1 MPTRSGQRSLMRS
14 AMRARSRCGCEAAP
28 TCASRACA
36 RSRSSVR
43 ALRPPTA
50 LMWAR
55 KWRQRWPSGAGRS
68 SPVDRKQHNRQDLGS
83 NPMPVL
89 ATTENHDF
97 GTATVIVDFDARTV
111 EIYAD
116 NSLTIDADWAAVCEL
131 LARYDI
137 GALSEPMGCD
147 SDSSLYG
154 GPLPY

>member
-1 MPTRSGQRSLMRS
+1 
-14 AMRARSRCGCEAAP
+14 
-28 TCASRACA
+28 
-36 RSRSSVR
+36 
-43 ALRPPTA
+43 
-50 LMWAR
+50 
-55 KWRQRWPSGAGRS
+55 
-68 SPVDRKQHNRQDLGS
+68 
-83 NPMPVL
+83 MPVL
-89 ATTENHDF
+89 ATIENHDF